1 MSRSRLR
8 LGLKA
13 LAAACSRF
21 LKLRLT
27 LAGREGEQDS
37 LPQFALMN
45 PDSKTDLA
53 SLLWFYSTN
62 QTVTG
67 PVAFDEL
74 ESLVQ
79 NGTLSPD
86 VLAVPEDR
94 EDWKPLSEW
103 RVPAKQTPPPLP
115 AAPMP
120 MQESANKSG
129 KASSS
134 LSDASKAGRGR
145 RSSSQEKAQKKG
157 CLGCLGLIVVCM
169 FFSFVFETCSQR
181 NLTLSESERQNPKEA
196 VQKLMKAV
204 YGDALRET
212 SATEIGDSSI
222 VSGKLNVYVRVN
234 ADLRLSSS
242 SNMFELEQKLTKAFK
257 TLYTS
262 GLPIWEVVIWNY
274 GELVDRYGNESD
286 EIVHKCSLHSNEAAK
301 VNWQNA
307 EYISLDRIWEV
318 RLKHRVME

>member
-1 MSRSRLR
+1 
-8 LGLKA
+8 
-13 LAAACSRF
+13 
-21 LKLRLT
+21 
-27 LAGREGEQDS
+27 
-37 LPQFALMN
+37 MN
-45 PDSKTDLA
+45 PDSKTDFA
-53 SLLWFYSTN
+53 NLLWFYSLN
-62 QTVTG
+62 QDVTG

-74 ESLVQ
+74 ESLVHR
-79 NGTLSPD
+79 GTLPSD
-86 VLAVPEDR
+86 VMSVPEGR

-103 RVPAKQTPPPLP
+103 QVPPKQMPPPVPLGATAKQDP
-115 AAPMP
+115 A
-120 MQESANKSG
+120 S
-129 KASSS
+129 KAVKTSSS
-134 LSDASKAGRGR
+134 PSDASKARMGR
-145 RSSSQEKAQKKG
+145 RSPPRERAQKKG

-169 FFSFVFETCSQR
+169 FFSFIFETCSQR
-181 NLTLSESERQNPKEA
+181 NLTLSDSERANPKEA

-204 YGDALRET
+204 YGDALRQT
-212 SATEIGDSSI
+212 SATEIGDSS
-222 VSGKLNVYVRVN
+222 VANGKLNVYVRVN

-242 SNMFELEQKLTKAFK
+242 SNMFDLEQKLNKAFK

-307 EYISLDRIWEV
+307 EWVSLEKIWEV